1 MFRNSIR
8 SYGEPE
14 GISPVPFEVS
24 GTPRQNSIWRPTLRR
39 IKRGLFPNKSPLE
52 PNSNETG
59 PNYTTS
65 NLPCNG
71 KNQQWL
77 HNTKPVTTSCGDR
90 VTSRHIQPS
99 GLDANTSR
107 ECTQGS
113 RELNKSR
120 GFNLIKRSLSKS
132 KQRAFGSDTASL
144 VAEPNWR
151 IERESE
157 PEQIRP
163 TSAIYIPG
171 HVSSGFS
178 KTTERRPQQRER
190 ELTESTAADF
200 SKTSHLRQTPP
211 QDREQ
216 RRPVAAGAAY
226 VPKHA
231 ASDFS
236 KMKLPPKADH
246 DQPLQPGDNVT
257 VRPAPYEPSDEFT
270 DYQNF
275 IASARITAA
284 RSYNSHGIWR
294 PNNATPKT
302 SKVMDDIMANHNAD
316 VRLQRTI
323 SASKRSSVPRP
334 VSGASVFEKVGDY
347 IKPTRPES
355 RVMDETTTNRNSAV
369 GLQRAISVSRRST
382 VPRPMSSGGV
392 FEKVGDYIKPARP
405 GSAVTDEPTANH
417 NADMRLQ
424 RANSV
429 FRRSTVPRPVSS
441 GGVFEKVGDYI
452 KPPRPLSGVRYTT
465 NIEDDKSSIR
475 GNTYPQ
481 DRLGN
486 RWSRVSGS
494 IRQSFLLDSYAEVD
508 EESGQSFW
516 RADEGEKQRNSWAP
530 TSLGLKNHGTS
541 ILFVLVSLRPCLTLL
556 NKILC

>member
-8 SYGEPE
+8 SFGEPV
-14 GISPVPFEVS
+14 GISPVPFEIS
-24 GTPRQNSIWRPTLRR
+24 DTPRHDSIWRPALRR
-39 IKRGLFPNKSPLE
+39 IKRGLFPKKSPLE

-77 HNTKPVTTSCGDR
+77 DNTKPATTSCGDR

-99 GLDANTSR
+99 GLDTNTPR

-113 RELNKSR
+113 RELNQSR
-120 GFNLIKRSLSKS
+120 GYNFIKRSLSKS
-132 KQRAFGSDTASL
+132 KQRASGSDTGSL
-144 VAEPNWR
+144 VAKPNWR

-157 PEQIRP
+157 PEQLTP
-163 TSAIYIPG
+163 TSAIYIPE
-171 HVSSGFS
+171 HLSSGFS
-178 KTTERRPQQRER
+178 KTTEQRRPQQRER
-190 ELTESTAADF
+190 EFTEFTAADF
-200 SKTSHLRQTPP
+200 SKTNHLRQTPP

-226 VPKHA
+226 IPKHA

-236 KMKLPPKADH
+236 KMKLPPKVDH
-246 DQPLQPGDNVT
+246 TQPLQPGDNVT
-257 VRPAPYEPSDEFT
+257 IRPAAYEPSDEFT

-284 RSYNSHGIWR
+284 STYNSHGIWS

-302 SKVMDDIMANHNAD
+302 SKIMDDMMANHNAD
-316 VRLQRTI
+316 VGLQRTI
-323 SASKRSSVPRP
+323 PASKRSSIPRP

-347 IKPTRPES
+347 IKPARPES
-355 RVMDETTTNRNSAV
+355 GVMDDITANHNTSL

-382 VPRPMSSGGV
+382 VPRPMSSGG
-392 FEKVGDYIKPARP
+392 
-405 GSAVTDEPTANH
+405 
-417 NADMRLQ
+417 M
-424 RANSV
+424 
-429 FRRSTVPRPVSS
+429 
-441 GGVFEKVGDYI
+441 FEKVGDYI
-452 KPPRPLSGVRYTT
+452 KPPRPLSGISYTT
-465 NIEDDKSSIR
+465 NVEDDRSSVR

-494 IRQSFLLDSYAEVD
+494 IRRSFLMDSYAEVD
-508 EESGQSFW
+508 EEAGQSFW
-516 RADEGEKQRNSWAP
+516 RADEGKKQRNSWAP
-530 TSLGLKNHGTS
+530 TSPGLKNHSKST
-541 ILFVLVSLRPCLTLL
+541 LFVLVSLRPYLTLL

>member
-1 MFRNSIR
+1 MFRSSIR
-8 SYGEPE
+8 SFGEPV

-24 GTPRQNSIWRPTLRR
+24 DTPRHNSIWRPTLRR

-90 VTSRHIQPS
+90 VTSRHIQPN
-99 GLDANTSR
+99 GLDTNTSR

-113 RELNKSR
+113 RELNQSR
-120 GFNLIKRSLSKS
+120 GFNFIKRSLSKS
-132 KQRAFGSDTASL
+132 KQRASGSDTASL

-157 PEQIRP
+157 PKGLRP

-171 HVSSGFS
+171 HLSSSFS
-178 KTTERRPQQRER
+178 KTTEQRRPQQRER

-216 RRPVAAGAAY
+216 RRHVAAGAAY

-236 KMKLPPKADH
+236 KMKLPPKVDH
-246 DQPLQPGDNVT
+246 NQPLQPGDNVT
-257 VRPAPYEPSDEFT
+257 IRPAAYEPSDEFT

-275 IASARITAA
+275 IASERITAA
-284 RSYNSHGIWR
+284 RTYNSHGIWS

-302 SKVMDDIMANHNAD
+302 SKVMDNIMASHNAD

-323 SASKRSSVPRP
+323 SVSKRSTIPRP
-334 VSGASVFEKVGDY
+334 VSGASVFGKVGDY
-347 IKPTRPES
+347 
-355 RVMDETTTNRNSAV
+355 V
-369 GLQRAISVSRRST
+369 
-382 VPRPMSSGGV
+382 
-392 FEKVGDYIKPARP
+392 KPARP
-405 GSAVTDEPTANH
+405 GSAVTDEIAANN
-417 NADMRLQ
+417 NADVRLQ

-429 FRRSTVPRPVSS
+429 SRRSTVPRRVSS

-452 KPPRPLSGVRYTT
+452 KPPRPLSGVSYTT
-465 NIEDDKSSIR
+465 NMEDDKSSVR

-481 DRLGN
+481 GRLGN

-494 IRQSFLLDSYAEVD
+494 IRRSFLMDSYAEVD
-508 EESGQSFW
+508 EEAGQSFW
-516 RADEGEKQRNSWAP
+516 TLDEGKKQRNNWAP
-530 TSLGLKNHGTS
+530 TSPGLKNHRV
-541 ILFVLVSLRPCLTLL
+541 F
-556 NKILC
+556 